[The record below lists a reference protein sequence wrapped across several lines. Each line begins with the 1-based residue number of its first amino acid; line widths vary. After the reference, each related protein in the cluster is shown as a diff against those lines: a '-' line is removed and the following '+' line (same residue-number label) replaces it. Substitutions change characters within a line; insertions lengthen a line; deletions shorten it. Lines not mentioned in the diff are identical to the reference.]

1 MGLKNGE
8 MFREKNQREFDNNDD
23 DFERNYDK
31 ENNIKMVIEIGMKGL
46 EEIMEK
52 RDTKKMN

>member
-1 MGLKNGE
+1 ML
-8 MFREKNQREFDNNDD
+8 REKNQREFDNNDD

-46 EEIMEK
+46 DEIMEK